1 MEEGIK
7 ADSVVRI
14 RYAMKIFLRDGTV
27 RERPAEE
34 IEFIFGVEK
43 QVPSLEEALEG
54 ARAGDTLSV
63 TVGPKEVYG
72 DYDPSL
78 IREIPKKGLIRQ
90 RLKED
95 QYYRQIKGG
104 TLICFRV
111 IEVRPETVV
120 ADFNKPMAGI
130 TLKIELEVLGIRPA
144 SRAEID
150 AAMES
155 QLKRSIGCG

>member
-1 MEEGIK
+1 MEEK
-7 ADSVVRI
+7 VRGDTTVRL

-27 RERPAEE
+27 KERLAEE
-34 IEFIFGVEK
+34 IEFIYGVEK

-54 ARAGDTLSV
+54 ARVGETIKV
-63 TVGPKEVYG
+63 TVGSNEVYG

-78 IREIPKKGLIRQ
+78 VREIPKKGLIRQ

-104 TLICFRV
+104 TLICFKV
-111 IEVRPETVV
+111 LELKPETVV
-120 ADFNKPMAGI
+120 GDFNKPMAGI
-130 TLKIELEVLGIRPA
+130 TLELNMEVLGIRPA
-144 SRAEID
+144 SSQEID

>member
-1 MEEGIK
+1 MEERVK

-27 RERPAEE
+27 KERPAEE

-54 ARAGDTLSV
+54 ARAGETLSV
-63 TVGPKEVYG
+63 TVGPNEVYG

-90 RLKED
+90 RLKEE

-111 IEVRPETVV
+111 LEVRPETVI

-130 TLKIELEVLGIRPA
+130 TLKIDLEVLGIRPA